1 MLFYT
6 VAPALFLPGLPI
18 SIVGGVL
25 FGPFWGV
32 VYTII
37 GATAGAC
44 VAFLVARYLARD
56 WVAAKLSSPR
66 WRKLDKEVE
75 KNGWKVVAFTRLI
88 PLFPFNLLNYAFGL
102 TGVRFSH
109 YALATFLF
117 MLPATI
123 AFITFSSSLLDLVR
137 GKVSPTFLVGLVLMV
152 LVSLLPVFYRRWSR
166 KREEAA
172 EKAARGEVDPP
183 RAYCLSCSLKLKGI
197 ILAVMALL
205 VVLVKV
211 LANKFFWAINAH
223 VYTLEFNL
231 MAILG
236 RLRDG
241 DLAMAVDYLQPMGP
255 LRGVFTLL
263 FAHLAQGF
271 WLPFSSRVFYN
282 AALTAFGLPGALYGG
297 AALLGT
303 ALAGLGLGRF
313 LFGDIRPAMQLGRGE
328 PPLAPPAGPVSLLPL
343 LAAIPWLPLSLV
355 AVAVGGC
362 RIPLG
367 RALALFA
374 VAIVVRI
381 ALITLLG
388 L

>member
-1 MLFYT
+1 
-6 VAPALFLPGLPI
+6 
-18 SIVGGVL
+18 
-25 FGPFWGV
+25 
-32 VYTII
+32 
-37 GATAGAC
+37 
-44 VAFLVARYLARD
+44 
-56 WVAAKLSSPR
+56 
-66 WRKLDKEVE
+66 
-75 KNGWKVVAFTRLI
+75 
-88 PLFPFNLLNYAFGL
+88 
-102 TGVRFSH
+102 
-109 YALATFLF
+109 
-117 MLPATI
+117 
-123 AFITFSSSLLDLVR
+123 
-137 GKVSPTFLVGLVLMV
+137 
-152 LVSLLPVFYRRWSR
+152 VFYRRWSR

-328 PPLAPPAGPVSLLPL
+328 PPLAPPAGPVTLLPL

>member
-1 MLFYT
+1 
-6 VAPALFLPGLPI
+6 
-18 SIVGGVL
+18 
-25 FGPFWGV
+25 V

-44 VAFLVARYLARD
+44 VAFLVARYVARD

-102 TGVRFSH
+102 TGVKFSH

-152 LVSLLPVFYRRWSR
+152 LVSLLPMFYRRWAR

-183 RAYCLSCSLKLKGI
+183 LPYCFSCSLKLKGI
-197 ILAVMALL
+197 ILAVIALL
-205 VVLVKV
+205 IGLITI
-211 LANKFFWAINAH
+211 LAKKFFWAINAH

-231 MAILG
+231 MAVLG

-241 DLAMAVDYLQPMGP
+241 DLAMAVDYLQAMSP
-255 LRGVFTLL
+255 LRGISVLT

-271 WLPFSSRVFYN
+271 WLPFSSRVFYG
-282 AALTAFGLPGALYGG
+282 AATSAFGAAGIVYGVI
-297 AALLGT
+297 ALLAT
-303 ALAGLGLGRF
+303 ALAGIGLGRF
-313 LFGDIRPAMQLGRGE
+313 LFGDIGPFRRLKRGE
-328 PPLAPPAGPVSLLPL
+328 APLAPPTGPVALLPL

-355 AVAVGGC
+355 AVAAGGM
-362 RIPLG
+362 RIPVG
-367 RALALFA
+367 RAMGLFFVA
-374 VAIVVRI
+374 VVLRI
-381 ALITLLG
+381 AAIALLG

>member
-1 MLFYT
+1 
-6 VAPALFLPGLPI
+6 
-18 SIVGGVL
+18 
-25 FGPFWGV
+25 
-32 VYTII
+32 
-37 GATAGAC
+37 
-44 VAFLVARYLARD
+44 
-56 WVAAKLSSPR
+56 VAAKLSSPR

-102 TGVRFSH
+102 TGVKFSH

-137 GKVSPTFLVGLVLMV
+137 GKVSPTFLFGLVLMV

-166 KREEAA
+166 KREEGA

-183 RAYCLSCSLKLKGI
+183 RDYCLSCSLKLKGI
-197 ILAVMALL
+197 ILALMALL
-205 VVLVKV
+205 VVLGKV

-255 LRGVFTLL
+255 LRGVFALL

-271 WLPFSSRVFYN
+271 WLPFSSRIFYG
-282 AALTAFGLPGALYGG
+282 AAVGAFGLAGALYGG
-297 AALLGT
+297 VALLGT
-303 ALAGLGLGRF
+303 ALAGLSLGRF

-328 PPLAPPAGPVSLLPL
+328 APLAPPVGPVTLLPL
-343 LAAIPWLPLSLV
+343 LAAIPWLPLSFV
-355 AVAVGGC
+355 AVAAGAL

-367 RALALFA
+367 RALALFT

-381 ALITLLG
+381 ACITLLG